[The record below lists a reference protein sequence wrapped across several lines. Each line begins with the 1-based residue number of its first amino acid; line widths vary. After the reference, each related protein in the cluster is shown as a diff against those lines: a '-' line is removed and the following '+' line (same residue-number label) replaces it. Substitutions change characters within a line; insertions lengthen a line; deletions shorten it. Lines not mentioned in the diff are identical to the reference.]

1 DEQAKARRK
10 EVAEEADFY
19 GSMDGASKF
28 VRGDAI
34 AGILITAINIIGG
47 IIVGMVQNGMNFSDA
62 TQVFTLLTVGD
73 GLIAQIPALI
83 ISTAAGIIA
92 TRNSSDE
99 GLSLQLGKQF
109 SIQPKALYIAAGILT
124 LFAFIPNFP

>member
-1 DEQAKARRK
+1 
-10 EVAEEADFY
+10 
-19 GSMDGASKF
+19 MDGASKF

-47 IIVGMVQNGMNFSDA
+47 IIVGIAQNDMSFSDA
-62 TQVFTLLTVGD
+62 TRVFTLLTVGD

-92 TRNSSDE
+92 TRNSNSE
-99 GLSLQLGKQF
+99 ALGKQVGDEF
-109 SIQPKALYIAAGILT
+109 RAHPKAFYITAAALG
-124 LFAFIPNFP
+124 LFALIPGFPGMPFMVIS